1 MNAISAETGG
11 PIGYMVRNGVAAN
24 LLMALIA
31 AMGLLGLTGVA
42 QEAFPV
48 LPLDAVEVLVAYP
61 GAAPDDVEQSIVLAI
76 EEAVGGLGSVRD
88 VTAVAAEGAASVIVK
103 LKAGTDA
110 RNAVSDIEAAVNGIR
125 GFPARA
131 ERPDVREMTSRQ
143 SVIRLILYGDV
154 SERALKELAYR
165 AEDEIAKLPAV
176 SSVETTGARPYEIL
190 IEPPLDRLRALG
202 LTVEDVAA
210 AVRRNSLDL
219 AAGSIDTRDSAVR
232 VRTLGRKVSRQDFE
246 EIVLLSAADA
256 TMVRVGDI
264 ARVRDG
270 FRDVG
275 ALARHNGLPAVFV
288 EVQRSAE
295 EQVLDIAAAVE
306 SYVEERLAPSLPA
319 GVAVTVWNNEAEIF
333 EDRFRILREN
343 GLLGL
348 LLVLLVLT
356 LFLEVRTAAW
366 TAVGIVVSFAGAVAA
381 AWLLDVSLNTNS
393 LLGFILVVGMLVDDA
408 VVVAEHV
415 HAERSS
421 GLSSMEAA
429 IRGTRRITRP
439 LVFTVLTTVVAFV
452 PLLFVPGP
460 AGKLMNHVATIL
472 IAALVVSLIDSL
484 FVLPGHLA
492 RIPPAT
498 APGNPVARV
507 LSAVRGGTER
517 QLARFVEGPLDR
529 ALRLSTEH
537 PALVIAGGIAAIVLA
552 AALVAAGLVDVVFL
566 PPVDSDIVM
575 AALEMP
581 EGTPARA
588 TDEAARQ
595 VEASGRRALDRLEA
609 DRGLAA
615 GTLFGGVLRT
625 IGVPRRQFGGGAT
638 VDAGVRPPPHLA
650 AVEFKL
656 SESGRLDAGASVF
669 VEAWREEAAD
679 LTGIESLVISAAL
692 IDLGAP
698 VSIDLS
704 HPDPDRLGLLAEAL
718 KDGLQALDGV
728 HAVRSNRA
736 AGVREIQIEPRPE
749 ARALG
754 LTLDDL
760 ARQLRSAFFGAEAL
774 RVWRGGEEVR
784 VRVRL
789 PAEERDSVGDVE
801 SYMVRLPGGDA
812 VPLGRVAEA
821 SLARAPSSIFRGDGQ
836 RIVTVTADVDT
847 SAASVGEIHDVLAG
861 EVLPDLTAADPELTW
876 TFGGQRREQLQTFQN
891 LLAGLLLALVAIYA
905 LLAVPLRSY
914 ARPLL
919 IMAVIPFGI
928 VGAILGHWIVGISLS
943 AQSMLGILGVSG
955 VVVNDSVMM
964 VDFIDNRLRRGVAPA
979 QAIVD
984 GAKARFRP
992 IFLTSL
998 TTFLG
1003 FAPLIFERSPQ
1014 ARLVVPPAVSMGF
1027 GLAFAT
1033 TVLMLFLPALAAVA
1047 FGAARSDEAARGP
1060 GHGRRRLGRG
1070 L

>member
-1 MNAISAETGG
+1 MSAASGGTGG

-31 AMGLLGLTGVA
+31 AMGILALTGVR

-61 GAAPDDVEQSIVLAI
+61 GAAPEDVEQSIVVPI
-76 EEAVGGLGSVRD
+76 EEAVTGLDSVRD
-88 VTAVAAEGAASVIVK
+88 VTAVAAEGAASIIVK
-103 LKAGTDA
+103 LKSGTDA
-110 RNAVSDIEAAVNGIR
+110 GNAVGDIEAAIDGIR

-143 SVIRLILYGDV
+143 SVIRLILHGDV

-165 AEDEIAKLPAV
+165 AEDEIERLPAV
-176 SSVETTGARPYEIL
+176 SSAETSGVRPYEIL

-210 AVRRNSLDL
+210 AVRRDSLDL
-219 AAGSIDTRDSAVR
+219 AAGSIDTRESAVR
-232 VRTLGRKVSRQDFE
+232 VRTLGRHLSGQEFE
-246 EIVLLSAADA
+246 DIVLLSAADG
-256 TMVRVGDI
+256 TMVRVGDV

-270 FRDVG
+270 FRDVDV
-275 ALARHNGLPAVFV
+275 LARHNGLPAAFV
-288 EVQRSAE
+288 EVHRSAD
-295 EQVLDIAAAVE
+295 EQVLDIAAAVH
-306 SYVEERLAPSLPA
+306 SYVDERLRPSLPPGA
-319 GVAVTVWNNEAEIF
+319 AVTVWNDEAEIY

-348 LLVLLVLT
+348 LLVLLVLA
-356 LFLEVRTAAW
+356 LFLEIRTAAW
-366 TAVGIVVSFAGAVAA
+366 TALGIVVSFAGALAV
-381 AWLLDVSLNTNS
+381 AWLLNVSINTNS

-408 VVVAEHV
+408 VVVAEHI

-421 GLSSMEAA
+421 GLPAMEAA
-429 IRGTRRITRP
+429 ITGARRIARP
-439 LVFTVLTTVVAFV
+439 LVFTVLTTVVVFV
-452 PLLFVPGP
+452 PLLLAPGLVG
-460 AGKLMNHVATIL
+460 ALMGNLAIIL
-472 IAALVVSLIDSL
+472 IAALLVSLIDSL

-492 RIPPAT
+492 GIPASREPSH
-498 APGNPVARV
+498 PVARA
-507 LSAVRGGTER
+507 LSAIRGGMER
-517 QLARFVEGPLDR
+517 SLARFVEGPLDR
-529 ALRLSTEH
+529 ALRLATEH
-537 PALVIAGGIAAIVLA
+537 PAPVIAGGLAVIVLT
-552 AALVAAGLVDVVFL
+552 AALIPAGIVDVVFL
-566 PPVDSDIVM
+566 PPVDSDIVT

-595 VEASGRRALDRLEA
+595 VEAAGRRALERLEA
-609 DRGLAA
+609 KRGLSP
-615 GTLFGGVLRT
+615 GSLFGGVLRT
-625 IGVPRRQFGGGAT
+625 IGVPQRQFGGGAT
-638 VDAGVRPPPHLA
+638 VDAGLRPPPHLA

-656 SESGRLDAGASVF
+656 AESGEPEASAAAF
-669 VEAWREEAAD
+669 VEAWREEAAG
-679 LTGIESLVISAAL
+679 LTGAESLVVSAAL

-698 VSIDLS
+698 ISIDLR
-704 HPDPDRLGLLAEAL
+704 HTDPDGLGPLAEAL
-718 KDGLQALDGV
+718 MDELHGLDGV
-728 HAVRSNRA
+728 HTVRSNRA
-736 AGVREIQIEPRPE
+736 GGVREIRLEERPE

-760 ARQLRSAFFGAEAL
+760 ARQLRGAFFGAEAL
-774 RVWRGGEEVR
+774 RVWRGREEVR

-801 SYMVRLPGGDA
+801 SYMVRLPGGGA
-812 VPLGRVAEA
+812 VPLGRVANA
-821 SLARAPSSIFRGDGQ
+821 SPARAPSSIFRGDGR
-836 RIVTVTADVDT
+836 RILTVTADVDT
-847 SAASVGEIHDVLAG
+847 SVASVGEIRDALAR
-861 EVLPDLTAADPELTW
+861 EVLPELAGALPGSAW
-876 TFGGQRREQLQTFQN
+876 AFSGQQREQLETFQ
-891 LLAGLLLALVAIYA
+891 LLLGGLLLALVVIYA

-919 IMAVIPFGI
+919 IMAVVPFGI
-928 VGAILGHWIVGISLS
+928 VGAILGHWIVGISFS
-943 AQSMLGILGVSG
+943 GQSILGILGVSG

-964 VDFIDNRLRRGVAPA
+964 VDFIDERLRRGVPPA
-979 QAIVD
+979 RAIVE

-1014 ARLVVPPAVSMGF
+1014 ARLVVPPAISMGF

-1033 TVLMLFLPALAAVA
+1033 AILMLILPALAAVA
-1047 FGAARSDEAARGP
+1047 FRAGQPDAAAGGSPAAIAES
-1060 GHGRRRLGRG
+1060 
-1070 L
+1070 

>member
-1 MNAISAETGG
+1 
-11 PIGYMVRNGVAAN
+11 MVRNGVAAN

-31 AMGLLGLTGVA
+31 AMGLVGLMGVV

-48 LPLDAVEVLVAYP
+48 LPLDAIEVLATYP
-61 GAAPDDVEQSIVLAI
+61 GAAPEDVEQSIILAI
-76 EEAVGGLGSVRD
+76 EEAVAGLGSVRD
-88 VTAVAAEGAASVIVK
+88 VTAVAAEGSASVIVK

-110 RNAVSDIEAAVNGIR
+110 RRAVNDVEAAVNGIR
-125 GFPARA
+125 TFPARA
-131 ERPDVREMTSRQ
+131 ERPEVREMTSRQ
-143 SVIRLILYGDV
+143 SVIRLILSGDV

-176 SSVETTGARPYEIL
+176 SSVETTGVRPYEIL
-190 IEPPLDRLRALG
+190 IEPPLGRLRALG

-210 AVRRNSLDL
+210 AVRRDSLDI
-219 AAGSIDTRDSAVR
+219 AAGSIRTREYAVR
-232 VRTLGRKVSRQDFE
+232 VRTVGRNLSREDFE
-246 EIVLLSAADA
+246 EIVLLPAADG
-256 TMVRVGDI
+256 TMVRLADVAD
-264 ARVRDG
+264 VRHA
-270 FRDVG
+270 FREVDTIV
-275 ALARHNGLPAVFV
+275 RHNGLPAAFV
-288 EVQRSAE
+288 EVHRSAG

-306 SYVEERLAPSLPA
+306 AYVQKRLAPSLPA
-319 GVAVTVWNNEAEIF
+319 GVEVTVWNNEAELF

-348 LLVLLVLT
+348 LLVLVVLA
-356 LFLEVRTAAW
+356 LFLEIRTAAW
-366 TAVGIVVSFAGAVAA
+366 AAVGIVVSFAGAVAA
-381 AWLLDVSLNTNS
+381 AWLFGVSINTNS

-415 HAERSS
+415 HAERSG
-421 GLSSMEAA
+421 GLSAMDAA

-460 AGKLMNHVATIL
+460 AGKLMNHVATVL

-492 RIPPAT
+492 RIPET
-498 APGNPVARV
+498 EVPGNPSARV
-507 LSAVRGGTER
+507 LSAARGGTER

-529 ALRLSTEH
+529 ALRLATEH
-537 PALVIAGGIAAIVLA
+537 PAPVIASGVAVIVLTGAIVP
-552 AALVAAGLVDVVFL
+552 AGLLDVVFL
-566 PPVDSDIVM
+566 PPVDSDIVT

-581 EGTPARA
+581 EGTSARA
-588 TDEAARQ
+588 TDEAALQ
-595 VEASGRRALDRLEA
+595 VEAAGRRVLDRLEA

-625 IGVPRRQFGGGAT
+625 IGVPQRRLGGGIS
-638 VDAGVRPPPHLA
+638 VDTSLRPPPHLA
-650 AVEFKL
+650 AVEFRL
-656 SESGRLDAGASVF
+656 TESGRPDVSASAF
-669 VEAWREEAAD
+669 AEAWREEAAAG
-679 LTGIESLVISAAL
+679 LTGVESLVVSAAL
-692 IDLGAP
+692 IDLGPP
-698 VSIDLS
+698 VSVDLS
-704 HPDPDRLGLLAEAL
+704 HPDPERLTLLAEAL
-718 KDGLQALDGV
+718 TGELRALDGV
-728 HAVRSNRA
+728 HTIRSNRA
-736 AGVREIQIEPRPE
+736 DGVQEMQLELRPE
-749 ARALG
+749 ARTLG

-760 ARQLRSAFFGAEAL
+760 ARQLRSAFFGEEAL
-774 RVWRGGEEVR
+774 RVWRGREEVL
-784 VRVRL
+784 VQVRL

-801 SYMVRLPGGDA
+801 SYTVRLPGGGT
-812 VPLGRVAEA
+812 VPLGRVAKA
-821 SLARAPSSIFRGDGQ
+821 SLTRAPSSISRSDGR
-836 RIVTVTADVDT
+836 RILTVTAEVEPGV
-847 SAASVGEIHDVLAG
+847 ASVGEIHGVLAD
-861 EVLPDLTAADPELTW
+861 VILPNLVDADPELDW
-876 TFGGQRREQLQTFQN
+876 TFGGQQREQLQTFQT

-928 VGAILGHWIVGISLS
+928 VGAVLGHWIVGISLS

-964 VDFIDNRLRRGVAPA
+964 IDFIDDRLRRGTPPA

-1027 GLAFAT
+1027 GLVFAT
-1033 TVLMLFLPALAAVA
+1033 AILMLILPALAAVS
-1047 FGAARSDEAARGP
+1047 FGSGRRGEAAGESP
-1060 GHGRRRLGRG
+1060 AAIADGRQLGV
-1070 L
+1070 

>member
-1 MNAISAETGG
+1 MRMSAASGGTGG
-11 PIGYMVRNGVAAN
+11 PIAYMVRNGVAAN

-31 AMGLLGLTGVA
+31 AMGILALTGIR
-42 QEAFPV
+42 QEAFPL

-61 GAAPDDVEQSIVLAI
+61 GAAPEDVEQSIVLAI
-76 EEAVGGLGSVRD
+76 EEAVTGLDAVRD
-88 VTAVAAEGAASVIVK
+88 VTAVAAEGAASIIVK
-103 LKAGTDA
+103 LKAGADA
-110 RNAVSDIEAAVNGIR
+110 GNAVGDIEAAIDAIR
-125 GFPARA
+125 GFPASA
-131 ERPDVREMTSRQ
+131 ERPYVREMTSRQ

-165 AEDEIAKLPAV
+165 AEDEIERLPAV
-176 SSVETTGARPYEIL
+176 SSAETSGVRPYEIL

-210 AVRRNSLDL
+210 AVRRDSLGL

-232 VRTLGRKVSRQDFE
+232 VRTLGRNLSGHDFE
-246 EIVLLSAADA
+246 EIVLISAADG

-264 ARVRDG
+264 AQVRDG
-270 FRDVG
+270 FRDVDV
-275 ALARHNGLPAVFV
+275 LARHNGLPAAFV
-288 EVQRSAE
+288 EVHRSAD
-295 EQVLDIAAAVE
+295 EQVLDIAAAVH
-306 SYVEERLAPSLPA
+306 SYVEERLAPSLPHGA
-319 GVAVTVWNNEAEIF
+319 AVTAWNDEAELF

-348 LLVLLVLT
+348 LLVLLVLA
-356 LFLEVRTAAW
+356 LFLEIRTAAW
-366 TAVGIVVSFAGAVAA
+366 TALGIVVSFAGALAA
-381 AWLLDVSLNTNS
+381 AWLLDVSINTNS

-415 HAERSS
+415 HAERSG
-421 GLSSMEAA
+421 GLPAMEAA
-429 IRGTRRITRP
+429 ITGARRIARP

-460 AGKLMNHVATIL
+460 AGKLMNNVATIL

-492 RIPPAT
+492 GIPASGGS
-498 APGNPVARV
+498 GNPIARA

-529 ALRLSTEH
+529 ALRLATEH
-537 PALVIAGGIAAIVLA
+537 PAPVIAGGLAVVLLT
-552 AALVAAGLVDVVFL
+552 AALIPAGIVDVVFL
-566 PPVDSDIVM
+566 PPVDSDIVT

-581 EGTPARA
+581 EDTPARA
-588 TDEAARQ
+588 TDQAARQ
-595 VEASGRRALDRLEA
+595 VEAAGRRALDRLEA
-609 DRGLAA
+609 ERGLAA
-615 GTLFGGVLRT
+615 GSLFGGVLRT
-625 IGVPRRQFGGGAT
+625 IGVPQRQFGGGAT
-638 VDAGVRPPPHLA
+638 VDAGLRPPPHLA

-656 SESGRLDAGASVF
+656 AGSARPDASASAF
-669 VEAWREEAAD
+669 VEAWREEEAG
-679 LTGIESLVISAAL
+679 LTRVESLVVSAAL

-698 VSIDLS
+698 ISIDLT
-704 HPDPDRLGLLAEAL
+704 HTDPDGLGPLAEAL
-718 KDGLQALDGV
+718 MDELHGLDGV
-728 HAVRSNRA
+728 HTVRSNRA
-736 AGVREIQIEPRPE
+736 GGVREMRLGLRPQ
-749 ARALG
+749 AHSLG

-760 ARQLRSAFFGAEAL
+760 ARQLRAAFFGAEAL
-774 RVWRGGEEVR
+774 RVWRGREEVR

-789 PAEERDSVGDVE
+789 PAGERDSVGDVE
-801 SYMVRLPGGDA
+801 SWMVRLPGGGS
-812 VPLGRVAEA
+812 VPLASVAKP
-821 SLARAPSSIFRGDGQ
+821 SPARAPSSIFRGDG
-836 RIVTVTADVDT
+836 RRVLTVTADVDT
-847 SAASVGEIHDVLAG
+847 AVASVGEIRDTLER
-861 EVLPDLTAADPELTW
+861 EVLPDLAAANPGSAW
-876 TFGGQRREQLQTFQN
+876 TFSGQQREQLQTFQL

-919 IMAVIPFGI
+919 IMAVVPFGI
-928 VGAILGHWIVGISLS
+928 VGAILGHWIVGISFS
-943 AQSMLGILGVSG
+943 AQSILGILGVSG

-964 VDFIDNRLRRGVAPA
+964 VDFIDDRLRGGVPPA
-979 QAIVD
+979 RAIVE

-1033 TVLMLFLPALAAVA
+1033 AILMLILPALAAAA
-1047 FGAARSDEAARGP
+1047 FGAGRPDARAGGSPAATGDR
-1060 GHGRRRLGRG
+1060 
-1070 L
+1070 